1 MRGIYFCDCID
12 IMLPTLTTQATKKQ
26 VQKIVILMTELFGK
40 ERKNILNYAFWL
52 ESTKD
57 FWFDFAMQLIDDL
70 ENGKAEEIKMKALEW
85 ELKILLSESD
95 SVDDWERNSWI
106 DIFPT
111 MNIKHKERLR
121 DILLKEKIELW
132 KIET

>member
-1 MRGIYFCDCID
+1 MPKQVSYIE
-12 IMLPTLTTQATKKQ
+12 LTSKATEKQ

-40 ERKNILNYAFWL
+40 ERKNILKYAFWL
-52 ESTKD
+52 ESTKY

-95 SVDDWERNSWI
+95 SVDDWEKKSWI
-106 DIFPT
+106 EIFPT
-111 MNIKHKERLR
+111 MNKKHKERLR
-121 DILLKEKIELW
+121 DILLKEKMELW
-132 KIET
+132 KISS

>member
-1 MRGIYFCDCID
+1 
-12 IMLPTLTTQATKKQ
+12 MLPTLTTQASEKQ

-40 ERKNILNYAFWL
+40 ERKNILKYAFWL

-85 ELKILLSESD
+85 EIKLLLSESD
-95 SVDDWERNSWI
+95 SVDDCEKNSWI
-106 DIFPT
+106 EIFQT
-111 MNIKHKERLR
+111 MTKKHKERLR
-121 DILLKEKIELW
+121 DILLKEKHGLQKLFDDTKTNI
-132 KIET
+132 

>member
-1 MRGIYFCDCID
+1 MPKKVSYIE
-12 IMLPTLTTQATKKQ
+12 LTTKASEKQ

-40 ERKNILNYAFWL
+40 ERKNILKYAFWL

-85 ELKILLSESD
+85 EFKILLSESD

-106 DIFPT
+106 EIFPT
-111 MNIKHKERLR
+111 MNKRHKERLR
-121 DILLKEKIELW
+121 DILLKEKHGLQ
-132 KIET
+132 KLFDDTKTGV